1 MVIRKL
7 LPRSRRQY
15 VVYIAVITV
24 LALGGVLLVY
34 RAQRQVTPEQEPLIT
49 HSTDTPDESAT
60 NASNYNWRGTQ
71 DEPRKI
77 RIQKISVDAYVQ
89 KAGVDQNNK
98 VAVPN
103 NVHLAGWFADSVK
116 PGQTGLSI
124 IAGHVSGRTTDGV
137 FEQLRSVSQ
146 GDEFE
151 IELGNGEVKR
161 YRVVSTTQVKEAESA
176 SVVFSQDPKVT
187 SQVNLVTCGG
197 AFNKATNSYDDRVV
211 VAGELIQ

>member
-15 VVYIAVITV
+15 AICFAVIA
-24 LALGGVLLVY
+24 ALIVAGVLVY
-34 RAQRQVTPEQEPLIT
+34 RMQRPVAPEQEPLIT
-49 HSTDTPDESAT
+49 HSTDTPDESAA
-60 NASNYNWRGTQ
+60 NASNYNWRGAQ
-71 DEPRKI
+71 DEPKKI
-77 RIQKISVDAYVQ
+77 RIQKINVDAYIQ
-89 KAGVDQNNK
+89 KAGIDQNNK

-116 PGQTGLSI
+116 PGQAGLSI

-137 FEQLRSVSQ
+137 FEQLRTVSQ

-161 YRVVSTTQVKEAESA
+161 YRVISTTQVKESESA

-197 AFNKATNSYDDRVV
+197 AFNRATNSYDDRVV